1 MWYNRYVTKT
11 AFKNR
16 VQELEAEV
24 QLLKKAATEQP
35 DFSIDEKNWNKV
47 KGTAKKIRAK
57 LYRERYA

>member
-1 MWYNRYVTKT
+1 VIKT

-35 DFSIDEKNWNKV
+35 DFSIDKKNWQKV

-57 LYRERYA
+57 LYKGRYA

>member
-1 MWYNRYVTKT
+1 MTNT

-35 DFSIDEKNWNKV
+35 DLSVDEKNWQKIR
-47 KGTAKKIRAK
+47 GTAKKIRAK
-57 LYRERYA
+57 LYKERYV